1 MTLWIGRHV
10 WMRSRSCSGAIRE
23 ADCAHC
29 ADAGKCPQ
37 PDDSCQG
44 RGRELAVARRPQEGT
59 QQAEQQEPARTSEA
73 DQANCR
79 RRTADRGLE
88 AQARQG
94 NPCNTSQEPSGE
106 RGEHAAVQGHNA
118 LGLPDM
124 RHADTRGRPLHSGTK
139 HARTR
144 LASKGA
150 KLEPRRRP
158 EVPHSGEGAHGL
170 DGVGC
175 PHDGH
180 GTTKTAGSSS
190 IHQKAAV
197 RG

>member
-1 MTLWIGRHV
+1 MEARARQVDIRHAAQDSAAPGRH
-10 WMRSRSCSGAIRE
+10 A
-23 ADCAHC
+23 AA
-29 ADAGKCPQ
+29 
-37 PDDSCQG
+37 QG
-44 RGRELAVARRPQEGT
+44 R
-59 QQAEQQEPARTSEA
+59 
-73 DQANCR
+73 
-79 RRTADRGLE
+79 
-88 AQARQG
+88 
-94 NPCNTSQEPSGE
+94 
-106 RGEHAAVQGHNA
+106 NA

-124 RHADTRGRPLHSGTK
+124 RHADSMRHSGTE

-144 LASKGA
+144 LASEGA

-180 GTTKTAGSSS
+180 GTTKTAGSS

-197 RG
+197 RGSAALPGTEHACARLASEAAHPANTVADFGGKCEEQPGDPFQVVVRGAHAHIGVDAATPKETYQGHG

>member
-37 PDDSCQG
+37 PADSCQG

-73 DQANCR
+73 DQANRR

-94 NPCNTSQEPSGE
+94 NPCNTSQEPSG
-106 RGEHAAVQGHNA
+106 GHAAAQGHNA

-124 RHADTRGRPLHSGTK
+124 RHADSRHSGTK

-158 EVPHSGEGAHGL
+158 KVAHSEEGVHGL

-180 GTTKTAGSSS
+180 GTTKTAGSS

>member
-1 MTLWIGRHV
+1 MEARARQVDIRHAAQDSAALGRH
-10 WMRSRSCSGAIRE
+10 A
-23 ADCAHC
+23 AA
-29 ADAGKCPQ
+29 
-37 PDDSCQG
+37 QG
-44 RGRELAVARRPQEGT
+44 R
-59 QQAEQQEPARTSEA
+59 
-73 DQANCR
+73 
-79 RRTADRGLE
+79 
-88 AQARQG
+88 
-94 NPCNTSQEPSGE
+94 
-106 RGEHAAVQGHNA
+106 NA
-118 LGLPDM
+118 LGLYDM
-124 RHADTRGRPLHSGTK
+124 RHADCRHSGTE

-144 LASKGA
+144 LASEGA

-197 RG
+197 RGSGRSTLPGTEHACTRLASEAAHPANTVADFGGKCEEQPGDPFQVVVRGAHAHIGVDAATPKETYQGHG

>member
-1 MTLWIGRHV
+1 MAT
-10 WMRSRSCSGAIRE
+10 
-23 ADCAHC
+23 
-29 ADAGKCPQ
+29 
-37 PDDSCQG
+37 
-44 RGRELAVARRPQEGT
+44 
-59 QQAEQQEPARTSEA
+59 
-73 DQANCR
+73 
-79 RRTADRGLE
+79 
-88 AQARQG
+88 QARQVDF
-94 NPCNTSQEPSGE
+94 CHASQEAAATG
-106 RGEHAAVQGHNA
+106 RHATAQGSNA

-124 RHADTRGRPLHSGTK
+124 RHADSGTK

-144 LASKGA
+144 LASEGA

-180 GTTKTAGSSS
+180 GTTKTAGLSS

-197 RG
+197 RGSGRSTLPGTEHACTRLASEAAHPANTVADFGGKCEEQPGDPFQVVVRGAHAHIGVDAATPKETYQG

>member
-1 MTLWIGRHV
+1 M
-10 WMRSRSCSGAIRE
+10 SRFGSGPIFE
-23 ADCAHC
+23 A
-29 ADAGKCPQ
+29 AGGTQAQSGKGPKPAPSRYC
-37 PDDSCQG
+37 
-44 RGRELAVARRPQEGT
+44 RGRKLAVAGRSEEG
-59 QQAEQQEPARTSEA
+59 
-73 DQANCR
+73 
-79 RRTADRGLE
+79 
-88 AQARQG
+88 ARQG
-94 NPCNTSQEPSGE
+94 QAQEQIQARPAHQE
-106 RGEHAAVQGHNA
+106 DRRGRAPDRGMEARARQVDIRHPAQDSAPPRRHAAAQGRNA

-124 RHADTRGRPLHSGTK
+124 RHADSRHSGTA

-144 LASKGA
+144 LASEGA

-158 EVPHSGEGAHGL
+158 EVPQSGEGAHGL

-180 GTTKTAGSSS
+180 RTTKTAGSSS